1 MILRSFFKTIPVY
14 TKPNSLL
21 HHKEYLLDEHRF
33 RAIWRGLGIWNEKY
47 GFMTRADRCSLRSTQ
62 TSGSKLKDLK
72 HHMKLAG
79 KWLQR
84 LKKTG
89 IEKGTASV
97 NELKALIPE
106 ATEIRIDLSEDI
118 RVLKQATCSYCICS
132 RPGEDLGFLVECKK
146 CTEGYHGVCM
156 GITAEQ
162 AEVLRA
168 SEEGFTCIRC
178 RISSLF
184 TSAEQAMLTA
194 MKRWMPSTCFAEQAG
209 FDETPPAD
217 DSGTYASHRSPWFC
231 FLSALDKGLCTRP
244 CTTCFL
250 LLDD

>member
-1 MILRSFFKTIPVY
+1 MTHA
-14 TKPNSLL
+14 NC
-21 HHKEYLLDEHRF
+21 RF
-33 RAIWRGLGIWNEKY
+33 PPFGPRLWNIRCKN
-47 GFMTRADRCSLRSTQ
+47 GFMTRANRRSLRSPQ
-62 TSGSKLKDLK
+62 TSGSRLKDLK
-72 HHMKLAG
+72 HHMKLAT

-106 ATEIRIDLSEDI
+106 AAEIRIDLSEDI

-162 AEVLRA
+162 AEVLRK
-168 SEEGFTCIRC
+168 SEEGFMCIRC

-209 FDETPPAD
+209 FDETPLAD
-217 DSGTYASHRSPWFC
+217 DSGTYTSQLSC
-231 FLSALDKGLCTRP
+231 FPCVLDILSSIRVYTRLYDVSLP
-244 CTTCFL
+244 P
-250 LLDD
+250 